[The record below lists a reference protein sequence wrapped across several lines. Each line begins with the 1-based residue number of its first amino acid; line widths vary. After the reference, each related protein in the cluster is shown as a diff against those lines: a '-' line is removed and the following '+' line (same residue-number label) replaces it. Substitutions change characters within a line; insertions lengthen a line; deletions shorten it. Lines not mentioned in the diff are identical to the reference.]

1 MKISEIHIDKF
12 GSIEDMTLTA
22 DEKLNFFYG
31 INEINKKTIIAFIR
45 SVFYGTKNRKN
56 ENIRSEFIPEDGSDM
71 SGYIKFTHNDTEYLI
86 ERIFSAGKSS
96 RDKITLTD
104 ITNDKKENIDPSV
117 VPGIYIFSRNA
128 EFFDRNAD
136 MNESESV
143 QLMKTSHSKIMQSM
157 LSNLLT
163 TGFENI
169 SVSDIS
175 KVLNSY
181 NDTKNKNSLASKLIK
196 TEKRS
201 EALKTE
207 LENARNIETDK
218 TELQNNCN
226 QLQKE
231 FRKYNKKYNHL
242 KEEIDYQDM
251 ARELDELSN
260 SHMTQSDF
268 IELSSQ
274 HEKYKSELK
283 SAGLNVCKN
292 EFDTCCRILDDIK
305 SLQKDEQNLDA
316 QKQKVEVDIG
326 KYTPKENAD
335 IHDNILETSQLLEE
349 TEENLESLIAEKERL
364 SEIDSQIKEEYLKA
378 DFEFQKVQTEYSHF
392 EEISQHKI
400 LLAEEKLHS
409 SSYKV
414 DVKPVQK
421 SRNLILAS
429 LILIG
434 LALGLVLTI
443 DKKIITIII
452 VLMMLSLM
460 SSIFAKVSKEKKLNV
475 ATRVDEN
482 SLREA
487 ERNVRNLKNQFI
499 TESDKRKTRIAS
511 AKRVISEIKDK
522 EKANKKEI
530 ESIIQ
535 KIEQCKENVAFYQ
548 KQKSLSEAK
557 ITPPDPKFYTL
568 RSELKGIEAASVRLK
583 EQYYELRDS
592 LFSNVSV
599 IKKVSTPDEAIEFV
613 EKYSAVREKLRETD
627 DKLSM
632 FSDNPEFKMSEE
644 ETRDRIN
651 KLKEAMKL
659 SKAVNKGK
667 TLSEKELSELKDTAA
682 KLLEQSA
689 EIKNKY
695 VSSITTMKIQYN
707 DSPNAACIE
716 RELNILNK
724 KASEIKAKQKVIK
737 AAISAYND
745 ALDEIK
751 SDFIPTIAKRSSEIL
766 LMLSGGKYTSVSI
779 KSGKIIVK
787 DEELLPIDFNT
798 ISKQS
803 CDQFYLSL
811 RLAVAESSSEEV
823 AFPIILDDIF
833 LNFNESKSAALLKFL
848 IEYANNK
855 QILIFSHHN
864 QIANIASQ
872 NEIPLNAINMVSMKK
887 Q

>member
-1 MKISEIHIDKF
+1 MKINEIHIDKF
-12 GSIEDMTLTA
+12 GSITDMTLTA

-71 SGYIKFTHNDTEYLI
+71 SGYIKFTHNDTDYII

-117 VPGIYIFSRNA
+117 IPGIHIFSRNA

-136 MNESESV
+136 MNESESI
-143 QLMKTSHSKIMQSM
+143 QLMKTSHSKIMQLM

-169 SVSDIS
+169 SVSDVS

-181 NDTKNKNSLASKLIK
+181 NDTKIKNSLASRLVRV
-196 TEKRS
+196 EKKS
-201 EALKTE
+201 ETLSSE
-207 LENARNIETDK
+207 LENARSIETDK

-251 ARELDELSN
+251 AREFNELSS
-260 SHMTQSDF
+260 SHMTQNDF
-268 IELSSQ
+268 IELSAL
-274 HEKYKSELK
+274 HEKYKNELK
-283 SAGLNVCKN
+283 NAGLNVCKN
-292 EFDTCCRILDDIK
+292 EFETCCRILDDIN
-305 SLQKDEQNLDA
+305 SLKKDEQNLEA

-326 KYTPKENAD
+326 KYTPKENTD
-335 IHDNILETSQLLEE
+335 IHDSILETSQLLED
-349 TEENLESLIAEKERL
+349 TEESLESLISEKERL
-364 SEIDSQIKEEYLKA
+364 ERLDAQIKEEYLKA

-400 LLAEEKLHS
+400 LLAEEKLHN

-429 LILIG
+429 IILIG
-434 LALGLVLTI
+434 LALALIPVI
-443 DKKIITIII
+443 NNKIITIVII
-452 VLMMLSLM
+452 LFMLSVI
-460 SSIFAKVSKEKKLNV
+460 SSILAKLSKEKKLNV

-487 ERNVRNLKNQFI
+487 ERNVRNLKNQF
-499 TESDKRKTRIAS
+499 TAESDKRKIRITS
-511 AKRVISEIKDK
+511 AKKVISEIKEK

-530 ESIIQ
+530 EAISS

-548 KQKSLSEAK
+548 KQKSLAEAK

-568 RSELKGIEAASVRLK
+568 RSELKGIEAAAVRLK

-599 IKKVSTPDEAIEFV
+599 IKKVSSPDEAIEFV
-613 EKYSAVREKLRETD
+613 EKYSAVKEKLRETD

-632 FSDNPEFKMSEE
+632 FSDNPEYKMSEE
-644 ETRDRIN
+644 ETRERLN
-651 KLKEAMKL
+651 KLQESMKL

-695 VSSITTMKIQYN
+695 VSSITNMKIQYN

-716 RELNILNK
+716 RELDIYNK
-724 KASEIKAKQKVIK
+724 KASEIRDKQKVIK

-751 SDFIPTIAKRSSEIL
+751 SNYIPAIAKRSSEIL
-766 LMLSGGKYTSVSI
+766 YMLSAGKYTSVSI

-787 DEELLPIDFNT
+787 DENKAPIDFNT

-811 RLAVAESSSEEV
+811 RLAVAESS
-823 AFPIILDDIF
+823 ADDMTFPIILDDIF

-848 IEYANNK
+848 IEYAKNK

-864 QIANIASQ
+864 QVANIASQ
-872 NEIPLNAINMVSMKK
+872 NEIPLNSINMVSMKK
-887 Q
+887 